1 MANFY
6 SGQDGQLFVDGSST
20 AVAKVRSWSFTAS
33 QAVLET
39 VSLEDTDR
47 TIIPGI
53 RSITGSC
60 SIYYYSDSGSDTG
73 AGGVSTLLQKFVKP
87 SGGSAAGQ
95 GKTDKAS
102 NVRLKL
108 AIDDGSTAGRFIDV
122 MAYITSLAMTNAVG
136 QVLAAEISFEVDGAP
151 LGTGSAISF

>member
-6 SGQDGQLFVDGSST
+6 SGQDGQLFVDGGST

-87 SGGSAAGQ
+87 SGGSTAGTSNTT
-95 GKTDKAS
+95 KSS
-102 NVRLKL
+102 NVKLKL
-108 AIDDGSTAGRFIDV
+108 AIDDGSTAGRFIEFFV
-122 MAYITSLAMTNAVG
+122 YITSLAMTNAVG
-136 QVLAAEISFEVDGAP
+136 QILAADISFEVDGAP